1 MLIIP
6 AIDLK
11 DGCCVRLLQGRKN
24 EVKTYDTDPVE
35 MARAFAAAG
44 AQLLHV
50 VDLDGAFAG
59 GESTNRA
66 VVRKISEAIAVPLE
80 FGGGLR
86 SVADVQQVLA
96 LGVQRVVL
104 GTLAAESTEAVNE
117 LLGRYDSR
125 ICVGIDARDGKVM
138 TRGWETATDLAAV
151 DFASSLA
158 RLGVKRII
166 YTDIARDGMLSGPN
180 IEQTVGIARAA
191 GISVTASG
199 GISCL
204 ADIRRL
210 READEP
216 LVDSVIIGKA
226 LYEGKFSLEE
236 AIKAAAA

>member
-11 DGCCVRLLQGRKN
+11 DGRCVRLLQGRRSD
-24 EVKTYDTDPVE
+24 VKTYDADPVE
-35 MARAFAAAG
+35 MAMGFAASG

-59 GESTNRA
+59 GESANRA
-66 VVRKISEAIAVPLE
+66 VVRKIVETGRIPVE

-86 SVADVQQVLA
+86 TSADVEQMIA
-96 LGVQRVVL
+96 LGVERVVI
-104 GTLAAESTEAVNE
+104 GTMAAESSETLRGLVD
-117 LLGRYDSR
+117 RFDSR

-138 TRGWETATDLAAV
+138 TRGWETATGLLATDLAR
-151 DFASSLA
+151 SLA
-158 RLGVKRII
+158 ALGIMRII

-180 IEQTVGIARAA
+180 IGQTVGIARAA

-204 ADIRRL
+204 EDIRRL
-210 READEP
+210 RQTNEP

-226 LYEGKFSLEE
+226 LYEGQFSLDE
-236 AIKAAAA
+236 ALAVALA